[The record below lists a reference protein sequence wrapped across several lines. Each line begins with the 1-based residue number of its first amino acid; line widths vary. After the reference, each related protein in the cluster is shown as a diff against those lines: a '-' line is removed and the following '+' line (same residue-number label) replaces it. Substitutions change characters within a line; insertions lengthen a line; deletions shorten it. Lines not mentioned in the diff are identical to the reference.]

1 MVEGSGMK
9 QAIRRAEQAIAE
21 VFAEEEPTEIRLEE
35 VDHDEQRRWRTTIGF
50 LLGKGP
56 LPSAAA
62 LLDETRNYE
71 LLTLGSHGSVHAI
84 TSRELVA

>member
-56 LPSAAA
+56 PPPDAA
-62 LLDETRNYE
+62 LLAETRDYKVV
-71 LLTLGSHGSVHAI
+71 TLETGGSVHSI
-84 TSRELVA
+84 KSRELVA